1 MDTMN
6 RPILKTHNA
15 ETGEIIE
22 REYND
27 EEYAQYL
34 IDKENM
40 ENSLAA
46 KLQSESAKA
55 ALLVQLGITE
65 EQAKLLLS

>member
-1 MDTMN
+1 MN
-6 RPILKTHNA
+6 RPILKTHNV

-46 KLQSESAKA
+46 ELQSESAKA
-55 ALLVQLGITE
+55 ALLSQLGITA